1 MAIQSVAIGATNTT
15 VFTATGDKMVA
26 TIIFCNQ
33 ELPDPIQVDSNVTYL
48 DLHLVANGDS
58 PSNVNRIVNGL
69 MIPAGETVF
78 FDTERIVL
86 QDGDTVV
93 ANTTSPAVITATIS
107 TVDI

>member
-1 MAIQSVAIGATNTT
+1 MAIQSVAIATTDTT
-15 VFTATGDKMVA
+15 IFTATGDKMVA

-33 ELPDPIQVDSNVTYL
+33 ELPNPLQLDSNTTYL
-48 DLHLVANGDS
+48 DVHLVANGDS
-58 PSNVNRIVNGL
+58 PDTTNRIVNGL

-86 QDGDTVV
+86 QDGDSVV
-93 ANTTSPAVITATIS
+93 ASTTSPAAITATIS

>member
-1 MAIQSVAIGATNTT
+1 MAIQSVAIGATDTT
-15 VFTATGDKMVA
+15 LFTATGDKMVA

-48 DLHLVANGDS
+48 DLHLVRDGDTA
-58 PSNVNRIVNGL
+58 SNTNRIVNGL

-93 ANTTSPAVITATIS
+93 ALTTSPAVVTATIS